1 MTDETTRADQ
11 DQAERTKENRYK
23 QLAGW
28 VFEKHYVPGAARVPW
43 VRDELTEAAAALGIA
58 LPKNLGDV
66 LYAIRYRTSFPEV
79 MVNAAPEGTEWV
91 IRSTGRSEYA
101 FDLIPFQ
108 VRIKPNLALTVT
120 KIPDAT
126 PEIIAASALGDEQA
140 LLALV
145 RYNRLIDIFLGV
157 ASYSLQNHLRT
168 TAKGVGQV
176 EVDEV
181 YVAVDRYGR
190 QFILPVQAKGGSD
203 EIGITQ
209 TEQDLAVCA
218 EKWPHMVCRPVSAQF
233 GADGRIALFELAL
246 QDDQVRVRREA
257 HYKLVPAK
265 DVTASDL
272 QGYDLSAS
280 PDDA

>member
-1 MTDETTRADQ
+1 MADEQ
-11 DQAERTKENRYK
+11 SSENRYQ
-23 QLAGW
+23 QLAAW
-28 VFEKHYVPGAARVPW
+28 VFAKHYSEGDTRVEW
-43 VRDELTEAAAALGIA
+43 NRDELPDAATSLGIV

-66 LYAIRYRTSFPEV
+66 VYAIRYRISFPETMRKV
-79 MVNAAPEGTEWV
+79 APDGKEWI
-91 IRSTGRSEYA
+91 IRSIGRSKYA
-101 FDLIPFQ
+101 FDLIPAQ
-108 VRIKPNLALTVT
+108 VRVRPNLALTVT

-181 YVAVDRYGR
+181 YVAIDRHGR
-190 QFILPVQAKGGSD
+190 QFILPVQAKGGAD

-209 TEQDLAVCA
+209 TEQDMAVCA
-218 EKWPHMVCRPVSAQF
+218 QKWPDMICRPISAQF
-233 GADGRIALFELAL
+233 ADDGRIALFELAL
-246 QDDQVRVRREA
+246 QDDQVRVRRES
-257 HYKLVPAK
+257 HYQLVPAK
-265 DVTASDL
+265 EITTVDL
-272 QGYDLSAS
+272 QGYGLAAS
-280 PDDA
+280 PEDA

>member
-1 MTDETTRADQ
+1 M
-11 DQAERTKENRYK
+11 AEQKGEEGKENRYK

-28 VFEKHYVPGAARVPW
+28 VFSKHYKEGDTKVPW
-43 VRDELTEAAAALGIA
+43 VRSELSEAADDLGIA

-66 LYAIRYRTSFPEV
+66 VYAIRYRTSFPQV
-79 MVNAAPEGTEWV
+79 MIDVAPTGMEWV
-91 IRSTGRSEYA
+91 IRSTGRSKYT

-108 VRIKPNLALTVT
+108 VRVRPNLALTVT

-126 PEIIAASALGDEQA
+126 PEIVAASALGDEQA
-140 LLALV
+140 LLARV

-181 YVAVDRYGR
+181 YVAIDRHGR

-209 TEQDLAVCA
+209 TEQDIAACA
-218 EKWPHMVCRPVSAQF
+218 EKWPNMICRPISVQF
-233 GADGRIALFELAL
+233 AEDGRIALFELTL
-246 QDDQVRVRREA
+246 QDEQVRVRRES
-257 HYKLVPAK
+257 HYKLVPAT
-265 DVTASDL
+265 DISLAEL
-272 QGYDLSAS
+272 QGYGLAAESDGV
-280 PDDA
+280 

>member
-1 MTDETTRADQ
+1 MNDAQIDEV
-11 DQAERTKENRYK
+11 KENRYQ

-28 VFEKHYVPGAARVPW
+28 VFSKHYSEGDTRVEW
-43 VRDELTEAAAALGIA
+43 TRDELPVAAEALGID

-66 LYAIRYRTSFPEV
+66 VYAIRYRIDFPAL
-79 MVNAAPEGTEWV
+79 MRDAAPDGHEWI
-91 IRSTGRSEYA
+91 IRSIGRSKYA
-101 FDLIPFQ
+101 FDLIPAQ
-108 VRIKPNLALTVT
+108 VRVRPNPALEVT

-181 YVAVDRYGR
+181 YVAVDRHGR

-209 TEQDLAVCA
+209 TEQDMAVCA
-218 EKWPHMVCRPVSAQF
+218 EKWPDMICRPISAQF
-233 GADGRIALFELAL
+233 GDDGRIALFELAV
-246 QDDQVRVRREA
+246 QDDQVRVRRES
-257 HYKLVPAK
+257 HYRLVPAK
-265 DVTASDL
+265 EITSEDL
-272 QGYDLSAS
+272 RGYGLGPSGENL
-280 PDDA
+280 

>member
-1 MTDETTRADQ
+1 MADETSAD
-11 DQAERTKENRYK
+11 DTAEQAKENRYK

-28 VFEKHYVPGAARVPW
+28 VFEKHFVQGATNVPW
-43 VRDELTEAAAALGIA
+43 VRDELVEAAAALEID

-79 MVNAAPEGTEWV
+79 MIDAAPEGMEWV
-91 IRSTGRSEYA
+91 IRSTGRSKYT

-181 YVAVDRYGR
+181 YVAVDRHGR

-218 EKWPHMVCRPVSAQF
+218 EKWPHMVCRPISAQF
-233 GADGRIALFELAL
+233 AADGRIALFELAL
-246 QDDQVRVRREA
+246 QDNQVRVRREA
-257 HYKLVPAK
+257 HYKLVSAN
-265 DVTASDL
+265 DITSDDL
-272 QGYDLSAS
+272 RGYDLAGG

>member
-1 MTDETTRADQ
+1 MTDKTADVGAGVQ
-11 DQAERTKENRYK
+11 VKENRYK
-23 QLAGW
+23 QLVAW
-28 VFEKHYVPGAARVPW
+28 VFERHYTSGMTRVPW
-43 VRDELTEAAAALGIA
+43 VRDELSEGAAALGIS

-66 LYAIRYRTSFPEV
+66 VYAVRYRTSFPDV
-79 MVNAAPEGTEWV
+79 MVDAAPDGMEWV
-91 IRSTGRSEYA
+91 IRSTGRSRYA

-126 PEIIAASALGDEQA
+126 PEIIAAAALGDEQA
-140 LLALV
+140 LLARV
-145 RYNRLIDIFLGV
+145 RYNRLIDTFLGV
-157 ASYSLQNHLRT
+157 TSYSLQNHLRT

-181 YVAVDRYGR
+181 YVAVDRHGR
-190 QFILPVQAKGGSD
+190 QFVLPVQAKGGSD

-218 EKWPHMVCRPVSAQF
+218 EKWPHMVARPVSAQF
-233 GADGRIALFELAL
+233 ASNGRIALFELAL

-257 HYKLVPAK
+257 HYRLVPAREITP
-265 DVTASDL
+265 DDL
-272 QGYDLSAS
+272 RDYGLAAG

>member
-1 MTDETTRADQ
+1 MPDGPVKA
-11 DQAERTKENRYK
+11 AKENRYQ
-23 QLAGW
+23 QLAAW
-28 VFEKHYVPGAARVPW
+28 IFTKHFEAGQTRVEW
-43 VRDELTEAAAALGIA
+43 TRDEIPQAAAALGIQV
-58 LPKNLGDV
+58 PKNLGDV
-66 LYAIRYRTSFPEV
+66 LYAIRYRVAFPKAILD
-79 MVNAAPEGTEWV
+79 AAPGGGEWI
-91 IRSTGRSEYA
+91 IRSIGTSKYA
-101 FDLIPFQ
+101 FDLIPAQ
-108 VRIKPNLALTVT
+108 VRVKPNLALTVT

-181 YVAVDRYGR
+181 YVAVDRHGR
-190 QFILPVQAKGGSD
+190 QFILPVQAKSGSD

-209 TEQDLAVCA
+209 TEQDIAVCA
-218 EKWPHMVCRPVSAQF
+218 EKWPEMICRPISAQF
-233 GADGRIALFELAL
+233 AADGRIALFELAL

-257 HYKLVPAK
+257 HYKLVPARE
-265 DVTASDL
+265 VTAEDL
-272 QGYDLSAS
+272 QGYGLAAS
-280 PDDA
+280 PDDV

>member
-1 MTDETTRADQ
+1 MT
-11 DQAERTKENRYK
+11 KPKPKGNRYQ

-28 VFEKHYVPGAARVPW
+28 VFEKHYSPGDTTVEW
-43 VRDELTEAAAALGIA
+43 VREELVEGAEDLEID

-66 LYAIRYRTSFPEV
+66 VYAIRYRISLPWNILE
-79 MVNAAPEGTEWV
+79 AAPEGMEWI
-91 IRSTGRSEYA
+91 IRSVGRAKYA
-101 FDLIPFQ
+101 FVLIPAQ

-120 KIPDAT
+120 KLPDST
-126 PEIIAASALGDEQA
+126 PEIIAESALGDEQA

-168 TAKGVGQV
+168 TVKGIGQV

-181 YVAVDRYGR
+181 YVAVDGHGR
-190 QFILPVQAKGGSD
+190 QYILPVQAKSGAD

-218 EKWPHMVCRPVSAQF
+218 EKWPDMLCRPISVQF
-233 GADGRIALFELAL
+233 AENGRIALFELAV
-246 QDDQVRVRREA
+246 QDEQIRVRQEM

-265 DVTASDL
+265 EITSADL
-272 QGYDLSAS
+272 QAYNLTVGSRD
-280 PDDA
+280 

>member
-1 MTDETTRADQ
+1 MANEDEQ
-11 DQAERTKENRYK
+11 SKENRYK

-28 VFEKHYVPGAARVPW
+28 VFEKHYTAGDTHVPW
-43 VRDELTEAAAALGIA
+43 VRAELTEAAAALVIE

-66 LYAIRYRTSFPEV
+66 VYAIRYRTSFPEV
-79 MVNAAPEGTEWV
+79 MVKAAPAGMEWV
-91 IRSTGRSEYA
+91 IRSTGRSRYA

-108 VRIKPNLALTVT
+108 VRIRPNLALTVT

-126 PEIIAASALGDEQA
+126 PEIIASSALGDEQA

-168 TAKGVGQV
+168 TAAGVGQV

-181 YVAVDRYGR
+181 YVAVDRHGR

-218 EKWPHMVCRPVSAQF
+218 EKWPNMICRPISAQF
-233 GADGRIALFELAL
+233 AADGRIALFELAL
-246 QDDQVRVRREA
+246 QDEQVRVRREA

-265 DVTASDL
+265 EITAVDL
-272 QGYDLSAS
+272 EGYGLAAG
-280 PDDA
+280 PIDA